1 MYFAFILLREKR
13 AKLREE
19 LTYVTLLG
27 IISGYKMYSIN
38 WFTISALEPYTINA
52 VANAGPENRDQS

>member
-38 WFTISALEPYTINA
+38 
-52 VANAGPENRDQS
+52 